1 MGASASSDG
10 ACKGE
15 RPCRPPSK
23 KRLLKDAPDVKL
35 IVEPRPEAPPD
46 GKRVDRSGSLAL
58 LCDEMRCHE
67 IKHSSRF
74 FIDHLLR
81 VSFIL
86 EDWGCDEVTALCGLF
101 HSVYGTASFSH
112 ATLDWGERDKLR
124 GVVGHDA
131 EELVYMFCTTSA
143 KEVWA
148 AVKSSAKKAPEDQQ
162 VFELTDSHT
171 KGKHRCSAL
180 QLAQLAEVKL
190 ANQAEQGIK
199 VAAIKAKVV
208 ALGLVADSASTV
220 SIRLDCLQAMRSLLA
235 DYNGA
240 SPEQKAVI
248 DGFAVPDA
256 DFPPSQSSADE
267 EETKTDEEGEEEM
280 GMIDE
285 DGNDKE
291 TLLQITE
298 EPPTGHVTVFGIVE
312 PLAELPRIGGSSL
325 AAD

>member
-1 MGASASSDG
+1 MGAAGSKDTA
-10 ACKGE
+10 ACAGE
-15 RPCRPPSK
+15 RPCKPPSA

-35 IVEPRPEAPPD
+35 VVEPLAMAPAD
-46 GKRVDRSGSLAL
+46 AARRVDRSGSLAL

-86 EDWGCDEVTALCGLF
+86 EDWGCDEVTTLCGLF

-112 ATLDWGERDKLR
+112 ATLGWAERDKLR
-124 GVVGHDA
+124 GVIGRDA

-148 AVKSSAKKAPEDQQ
+148 AVKMSAKKENEQFA
-162 VFELTDSHT
+162 VFELGDSHT

-199 VAAIKAKVV
+199 VAAIKAKAA
-208 ALGLVADSASTV
+208 ALKLVAGSSSTV
-220 SIRLDCLQAMRSLLA
+220 SIHAECLDAMKALLG

-285 DGNDKE
+285 NGNDKE

-298 EPPTGHVTVFGIVE
+298 EPPTVGHVTVYGIVE
-312 PLAELPRIGGSSL
+312 PLGEPPRIEGS
-325 AAD
+325 

>member
-1 MGASASSDG
+1 MGAEASTPAMEDAKHG
-10 ACKGE
+10 K
-15 RPCRPPSK
+15 RPCKPPSK

-35 IVEPRPEAPPD
+35 IVEPLAAAPADEAR
-46 GKRVDRSGSLAL
+46 RVDRSGSLAL
-58 LCDEMRCHE
+58 LCDEMKCHE

-86 EDWGCDEVTALCGLF
+86 EDWGSDEVTALCGLF

-112 ATLDWGERDKLR
+112 STLAWSERDKLR
-124 GVVGHDA
+124 AVIGDEA

-148 AVKSSAKKAPEDQQ
+148 AVKSSAKQDAADT
-162 VFELTDSHT
+162 FELNNSHT
-171 KGKHRCSAL
+171 KGRHRVSAL

-199 VAAIKAKVV
+199 VAAIKAKIMALEMV
-208 ALGLVADSASTV
+208 AKSGAVAIQPSCLDS
-220 SIRLDCLQAMRSLLA
+220 MRSLLRDS
-235 DYNGA
+235 DYAGA
-240 SPEQKAVI
+240 SEEQKAVI

-267 EETKTDEEGEEEM
+267 EETKTDEEEEEEIQR
-280 GMIDE
+280 IDP

-291 TLLQITE
+291 VLLGISE
-298 EPPTGHVTVFGIVE
+298 EPRLGQVSIFGVVAAVAEPPPTVPG
-312 PLAELPRIGGSSL
+312 A
-325 AAD
+325 